1 MHSRNLAYTERK
13 CESSVLQ
20 FLAPQSYFEWP
31 IIISLL
37 FPSNILMLSFYY
49 IPHCSHF
56 ESVPKAPSELEEQMF
71 LQKMHDQTMTS
82 VLLLY
87 SLHPPPPSDHTSL
100 FCFRG
105 DTRRLRGHI
114 GNGYDHLHRDE
125 TDSYSHHPSRLE
137 SGLPE
142 SVVHCLCLSWP
153 LDVRWSLQLN
163 SDCQDER
170 ARPCI
175 IAIQVETL
183 LESIWLC
190 ICQSSNNNLWF
201 GNVQSG

>member
-49 IPHCSHF
+49 IPQCSHF
-56 ESVPKAPSELEEQMF
+56 ETVPKAPSESEEQMF

-142 SVVHCLCLSWP
+142 SVVQCLCLSWP